1 MLVLYALSASL
12 CCPESTDISKSLSNI
27 QAFVSVR
34 MPYCQQ
40 PFIVVLVNCRWINGR
55 TRHISII
62 LCQISPP
69 PPRYYSSAVDSL
81 QAWFSLLRFFFFSWG
96 GTAQRIE
103 IQHALNLTNTSLGIT
118 MLV

>member
-12 CCPESTDISKSLSNI
+12 CCPESTDVSKSLSNI

-69 PPRYYSSAVDSL
+69 PQDTIHRQWIVFRPGSVSSG
-81 QAWFSLLRFFFFSWG
+81 FFFFSWG